1 MGSLKLLYVAYPALM
16 ETGKAIA
23 SLVVSVRPHHSNL
36 QRTDFDE
43 TMYLGF
49 CVSFVKVGQNNRLYM
64 KTYARFMLFVL

>member
-1 MGSLKLLYVAYPALM
+1 MVSLNLLYAAYPAFM
-16 ETGKAIA
+16 ETGKAIT

-43 TMYLGF
+43 TLYLGF
-49 CVSFVKVGQNNRLYM
+49 CVFFVKVRQNNRLYM